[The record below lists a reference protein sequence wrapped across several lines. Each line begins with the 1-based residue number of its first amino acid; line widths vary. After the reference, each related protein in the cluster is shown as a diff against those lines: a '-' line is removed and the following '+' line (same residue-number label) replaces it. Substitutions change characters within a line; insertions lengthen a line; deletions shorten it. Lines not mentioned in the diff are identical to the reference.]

1 MLQSLNS
8 DSDES
13 FLLYLAIKLK
23 TMIWRKN
30 NEKKKKK
37 KNDNSCCCE
46 RRTERRRRTRE
57 EGRASSFHFSLLI
70 KMRR

>member
-37 KNDNSCCCE
+37 NDSCCCE
-46 RRTERRRRTRE
+46 RHAERRRTRE

-70 KMRR
+70 K

>member
-1 MLQSLNS
+1 VLQSLNS

-37 KNDNSCCCE
+37 NDSCCCE

-70 KMRR
+70 K

>member
-37 KNDNSCCCE
+37 KKKKNDSCCCE
-46 RRTERRRRTRE
+46 RHAERRRRTRE

-70 KMRR
+70 K

>member
-37 KNDNSCCCE
+37 KKNDSCCCE
-46 RRTERRRRTRE
+46 RHTERRTTRE

>member
-1 MLQSLNS
+1 LNS

-37 KNDNSCCCE
+37 KKKNDSCCCE

-70 KMRR
+70 K

>member
-1 MLQSLNS
+1 MLQSLNI

-37 KNDNSCCCE
+37 NDSCFCE
-46 RRTERRRRTRE
+46 RHAERRRRRRE

-70 KMRR
+70 K

>member
-1 MLQSLNS
+1 MLQSLNI

-37 KNDNSCCCE
+37 NDSCCCE

-70 KMRR
+70 K

>member
-1 MLQSLNS
+1 LNS

-37 KNDNSCCCE
+37 NDSCCCE
-46 RRTERRRRTRE
+46 RHAERRRTRE

-70 KMRR
+70 K

>member
-1 MLQSLNS
+1 VLQSLNI

-37 KNDNSCCCE
+37 NDSCCCE

-70 KMRR
+70 K

>member
-1 MLQSLNS
+1 LNI

-37 KNDNSCCCE
+37 KKKNSCCCE
-46 RRTERRRRTRE
+46 RHAERRRRTRE

-70 KMRR
+70 K

>member
-1 MLQSLNS
+1 MLQSLNI

-37 KNDNSCCCE
+37 NDSCCCE
-46 RRTERRRRTRE
+46 RHAERRRRRRE

-70 KMRR
+70 K

>member
-37 KNDNSCCCE
+37 NDSCCCE
-46 RRTERRRRTRE
+46 RHAERRRRTRE

-70 KMRR
+70 K

>member
-1 MLQSLNS
+1 MLQSLNI
-8 DSDES
+8 DSES

-23 TMIWRKN
+23 TIWRKN

-37 KNDNSCCCE
+37 KNDSCCCE
-46 RRTERRRRTRE
+46 RRAERRRKTRE

-70 KMRR
+70 K

>member
-1 MLQSLNS
+1 LNS

-37 KNDNSCCCE
+37 KNDSCCCE
-46 RRTERRRRTRE
+46 RHTGRRTTRE

>member
-1 MLQSLNS
+1 MLQSLNI

-37 KNDNSCCCE
+37 KKKNSCCCE
-46 RRTERRRRTRE
+46 RHAERRRRTRE

-70 KMRR
+70 K

>member
-1 MLQSLNS
+1 VLQSLNI

-37 KNDNSCCCE
+37 NDSCCCE
-46 RRTERRRRTRE
+46 RHAERRRRRRE

-70 KMRR
+70 K

>member
-37 KNDNSCCCE
+37 NDSCCCE
-46 RRTERRRRTRE
+46 RHAERRRTRE

>member
-1 MLQSLNS
+1 MLQSLNI
-8 DSDES
+8 DSES

-37 KNDNSCCCE
+37 KKKNDSCCCE

-70 KMRR
+70 K

>member
-37 KNDNSCCCE
+37 KKKNDSCCCE
-46 RRTERRRRTRE
+46 RRAERRRKTRE

-70 KMRR
+70 K

>member
-37 KNDNSCCCE
+37 KKNDSCCCE
-46 RRTERRRRTRE
+46 RRAERRRRTRE

-70 KMRR
+70 K

>member
-1 MLQSLNS
+1 MLQSLNI

-37 KNDNSCCCE
+37 NDSCCCE
-46 RRTERRRRTRE
+46 TRTERRRRTRE

-70 KMRR
+70 I

>member
-37 KNDNSCCCE
+37 KKKNDSCCCE

-70 KMRR
+70 K

>member
-37 KNDNSCCCE
+37 NDSCCCE
-46 RRTERRRRTRE
+46 RHAERRRRRRE

>member
-1 MLQSLNS
+1 MLQSLNI

-37 KNDNSCCCE
+37 NDSCCCE
-46 RRTERRRRTRE
+46 RHAERRRRTRE

-70 KMRR
+70 K

>member
-1 MLQSLNS
+1 LNS

-37 KNDNSCCCE
+37 NDSCCCE
-46 RRTERRRRTRE
+46 RHAERRRRRRE

-70 KMRR
+70 K

>member
-37 KNDNSCCCE
+37 KKKNSCCCE

-70 KMRR
+70 K

>member
-1 MLQSLNS
+1 MLQSLNI

-37 KNDNSCCCE
+37 NDSCCCE
-46 RRTERRRRTRE
+46 RHTERRRRTRE

-70 KMRR
+70 K

>member
-1 MLQSLNS
+1 LNI

-37 KNDNSCCCE
+37 NDSCCCE
-46 RRTERRRRTRE
+46 RHAERRRRRRE

-70 KMRR
+70 K

>member
-1 MLQSLNS
+1 VLQSLNS

-37 KNDNSCCCE
+37 KNDSCCCE
-46 RRTERRRRTRE
+46 RHAERRRRRRE

>member
-37 KNDNSCCCE
+37 KKKNSCCCE
-46 RRTERRRRTRE
+46 RHAERRRRTRE

-70 KMRR
+70 K

>member
-37 KNDNSCCCE
+37 NDSCCCE

-70 KMRR
+70 K

>member
-1 MLQSLNS
+1 MLQSLNI

-37 KNDNSCCCE
+37 KKKNDSCCCE
-46 RRTERRRRTRE
+46 RHAERRRRTRE

-70 KMRR
+70 K

>member
-1 MLQSLNS
+1 MLQSLNI

-37 KNDNSCCCE
+37 NDSCCCE
-46 RRTERRRRTRE
+46 RRTERRRRRRE

-70 KMRR
+70 K